1 MLKLEAKAFAE
12 AVAKKITNV
21 VAKSVAQR
29 FEKRFSKNKWKTNI
43 TKRRIN
49 SAFSKIFKDNPSVA
63 PPPHDTVCQFIEII
77 ADR

>member
-1 MLKLEAKAFAE
+1 MLKLEAKALAE
-12 AVAKKITNV
+12 AVAKKIAQV

-29 FEKRFSKNKWKTNI
+29 FEKRFSKNKRKTNI

-49 SAFSKIFKDNPSVA
+49 SAFSNFLKDNPSVA
-63 PPPHDTVCQFIEII
+63 PPPHDTVCEFIKIV